1 MIYGDIDG
9 FEPNQHVA
17 IITALNNL
25 VPACQYAFH
34 GDDLE
39 NLVWDDERPRPTD
52 NEIMSEVEQV
62 WASWNATEYQR
73 QRKDKYPPIEDYLDG
88 IVKGDQAQIDEYIAA
103 CQAVKG
109 AHPKPAENDLPA

>member
-39 NLVWDDERPRPTD
+39 NLVWDDGRDRPTD
-52 NEIMSEVEQV
+52 DDIMAEVERV
-62 WASWNATEYQR
+62 WASWNSDEYQR
-73 QRKDKYPPIEDYLDG
+73 LRKPEYPPIEDYLDG
-88 IVKGDQAQIDEYIAA
+88 IVKGDQAQIDAYIAA
-103 CQAVKG
+103 CQAVKEKY
-109 AHPKPAENDLPA
+109 PKPKAN